1 VVVRVR
7 RRPRGYDPPV
17 FGLRDERTP
26 AAKRNQRIVL
36 PLMLALVVV
45 AVLGLALESEVVF
58 GVAAFGVLTC
68 GLAWRWA

>member
-1 VVVRVR
+1 
-7 RRPRGYDPPV
+7 
-17 FGLRDERTP
+17 
-26 AAKRNQRIVL
+26 VL
-36 PLMLALVVV
+36 PLMLTLAVV